1 MLKRNMTKRINK
13 KALHGMKKK
22 DFFIVIALSLTA
34 LFSRLPL
41 IEKFQSH
48 WDGPDYSIAV
58 LRYSL
63 AQHTPTPPGYP
74 LYIAMGKFFH
84 IFFYDPHKSMLFVS
98 VFGSVIGGVALFLV
112 GKKLYS
118 RTVGIVAASI
128 FLTGSPFYFFSLTP
142 YAYGLIPVM
151 TIILGFV
158 VYKIFLKN
166 KQYGLFLGIVTG
178 IYFGLRPQ
186 EMLQVGLL
194 PVLGFLY
201 LNRRQKINFL
211 ATFISITLLWF
222 LPLVHAS
229 GGINNYLS
237 LNLSAAK
244 NGILLYSTLIHNL
257 GLMTKGFLLSF
268 GISSFF
274 LLYYPIQIIKNKKI
288 ANKDIKTTLFYLI
301 WIVPSI
307 LFNVFLRTDHAG
319 YQMSYIAGFLIL
331 ISYAVWKTTRKSKIL
346 TFLTI
351 FSIVV
356 FNLFWFFYNRDPDY
370 TKPFRPTSFHYS
382 DIRKNDLKVGS
393 KVNYVG
399 KNFNSS
405 KTLLIA
411 TDALWRQYSYY
422 LKSYKIIG
430 ISALN
435 NIDLPYAYQNYEGY
449 NWNIKG
455 SINKKFDLKIPSHV
469 DKVVFMDDEAYGWI
483 KGYPYKKIDL
493 PGNSTLTVINVHVNS
508 KLIYNYH
515 EIRVK

>member
-1 MLKRNMTKRINK
+1 MTKKINK
-13 KALHGMKKK
+13 KKVNRIGKK
-22 DFFIVIALSLTA
+22 DFLIVLMLSLTA

-58 LRYSL
+58 IRYSL
-63 AQHTPTPPGYP
+63 AEHTPTPPGYP

-84 IFFYDPHKSMLFVS
+84 IFFDDPYKSMLFVS
-98 VFGSVIGGVALFLV
+98 VFGSVIGSIALFLI

-118 RTVGIVAASI
+118 RTAGLVATSI

-158 VYKIFLKN
+158 VYNIYLKN
-166 KQYGLFLGIVTG
+166 KQYGLFLGLVTG

-194 PVLGFLY
+194 PIFGFL
-201 LNRRQKINFL
+201 LLDRRQKVNFL
-211 ATFISITLLWF
+211 MTFTSITLLWF
-222 LPLVHAS
+222 LPLVHDS
-229 GGINNYLS
+229 GGINKYLS
-237 LNLSAAK
+237 LNFLAAEK
-244 NGILLYSTLIHNL
+244 GVFLFSTLTHNL

-268 GISSFF
+268 GFSSIF
-274 LLYYPIQIIKNKKI
+274 LLYYPIKIIKNKKV
-288 ANKDIKTTLFYLI
+288 AHGDIKTIFFYLI
-301 WIVPSI
+301 WIMPSI

-319 YQMSYIAGFLIL
+319 YQMSYIAGFIIL
-331 ISYAVWKTTRKSKIL
+331 ISYAAWKTTRKSKIL
-346 TFLTI
+346 TLLTI
-351 FSIVV
+351 ASIVV
-356 FNLFWFFYNRDPDY
+356 FNLYWFFYNRDPNY
-370 TKPFRPTSFHYS
+370 TKTFRPTSFHYS

-399 KNFNSS
+399 NNFNSS

-422 LKSYKIIG
+422 LKSFKIIG

-435 NIDLPYAYQNYEGY
+435 NTDLPYAYQNYEGY

-455 SINKKFDLKIPSHV
+455 TSSKKFELKIPNNFEQI
-469 DKVVFMDDEAYGWI
+469 VFMDDEAKGWI
-483 KGYPYKKIDL
+483 KNYPYKKINL
-493 PGNSTLTVINVHVNS
+493 PGNSSLTIINVKPNS
-508 KLIYNYH
+508 SLIYNYH
-515 EIRVK
+515 EIRLK

>member
-1 MLKRNMTKRINK
+1 MAKRVNK
-13 KALHGMKKK
+13 KTLHGMGKK
-22 DFFIVIALSLTA
+22 DFSIILVLSLTA

-63 AQHTPTPPGYP
+63 EQHTPTSPGYP
-74 LYIAMGKFFH
+74 LYIATGKFFH
-84 IFFYDPHKSMLFVS
+84 IFFQDPHKSMLFVS
-98 VFGSVIGGVALFLV
+98 VFGSVIGGVALFIV

-142 YAYGLIPVM
+142 YAYGLIPIM

-158 VYKIFLKN
+158 VYNIFLKN
-166 KQYGLFLGIVTG
+166 KQYGLLLGIVTG

-186 EMLQVGLL
+186 EMLQVGIL
-194 PVLGFLY
+194 PVFGFLY
-201 LNRRQKINFL
+201 LNRVQKIK
-211 ATFISITLLWF
+211 AISVFIFITLCWIF
-222 LPLVHAS
+222 PLIHDS
-229 GGINNYLS
+229 GGINKYLS
-237 LNLSAAK
+237 LNLLAAEK
-244 NGILLYSTLIHNL
+244 GVFLYSTLIHNL

-268 GISSFF
+268 GLSSLF

-288 ANKDIKTTLFYLI
+288 ANKDIKTIFFYLV

-319 YQMSYIAGFLIL
+319 YQMSYIAVFLIL
-331 ISYAVWKTTRKSKIL
+331 ISYAVWKTTHKSKIL
-346 TFLTI
+346 TFLAI

-356 FNLFWFFYNRDPDY
+356 FNLYWFFYNRDPNY

-382 DIRKNDLKVGS
+382 DIRKNDIKVGS

-405 KTLLIA
+405 KTLLIT

-435 NIDLPYAYQNYEGY
+435 NTDLPYAYQNYEGY
-449 NWNIKG
+449 NWDIKG
-455 SINKKFDLKIPSHV
+455 TINKEFYLKIPNNF
-469 DKVVFMDDEAYGWI
+469 KQVVFMDDDVDKWI
-483 KGYPYKKIDL
+483 KGYPYRKIDL
-493 PGNSTLTVINVHVNS
+493 PGNSTITVINVKPNS

-515 EIRVK
+515 VIQVK